1 MTRRFICLSLAIAV
15 MQAFCAL
22 SRDALAAEESAS
34 TKRVGACHIEQA
46 GAYHA
51 LTEISEKANIAIGV
65 EALQPEKEPTIALDF
80 PGGTVADLLNMFVA
94 KVPDYTWQETSN
106 GMIHVRRTHAH
117 ISLLDV
123 MMAYPGADN
132 KTRQQI
138 WEDIAKRPEVSA
150 WMDSAHCTPGEL
162 FQGGEFRSHNGPISI
177 ARGDLT
183 VEQLLDEVALKSG
196 DNYWA
201 VLQSP
206 RSGSSCRV
214 SIILW

>member
-1 MTRRFICLSLAIAV
+1 M
-15 MQAFCAL
+15 
-22 SRDALAAEESAS
+22 
-34 TKRVGACHIEQA
+34 
-46 GAYHA
+46 YHV

-65 EALQPEKEPTIALDF
+65 EAVQPEEEPTVVLEF

-94 KVPDYTWQETSN
+94 QVPDYTWQEASS
-106 GMIHVRRTHAH
+106 GIIHVARANAH

-123 MMAYPGADN
+123 VMAYPGASK

-138 WEDIAKRPEVSA
+138 WEDITQRPEVSV
-150 WMDSAHCTPGEL
+150 WMKSNNCLRGEL
-162 FQGGEFRSHNGPISI
+162 FHGGEFRVHNDPISI
-177 ARGDLT
+177 APGALT
-183 VEQLLDEVALKSG
+183 VEQLLDDVSLKSG

-206 RSGSSCRV
+206 RSNNPCRV